1 MSTERHAQFHHQL
14 VSHFASSDNA
24 LATLL
29 GGNETEVLKIASRC
43 LGKTPATE
51 LRISFRKLPPGIL
64 FTMKSG
70 SPAEL
75 FFISTAGDAP
85 RFFSCSEDW
94 KIQGN
99 ITIWNLDEL
108 LPDRIRRTLG
118 PLQKPTALQF
128 CSAIRNLLA
137 GGKRHVNMPDRFS

>member
-14 VSHFASSDNA
+14 VSHFASSDNR

-29 GGNETEVLKIASRC
+29 GGDESEVLKIAIRC

-70 SPAEL
+70 PPAEL

>member
-1 MSTERHAQFHHQL
+1 MSSERHAQFHHQL

-29 GGNETEVLKIASRC
+29 GGDESEVLKIASRC

-51 LRISFRKLPPGIL
+51 LRISFRKLPPGIH

-75 FFISTAGDAP
+75 FFISTADDAP

-137 GGKRHVNMPDRFS
+137 GGKRHVNMPARFP